1 MRWLSIGWATAC
13 AIFSIRADDAFLER
27 IDMTLLDV
35 KGLTVAFANR
45 DRYDTA
51 VENIDF
57 HIEPGEIVALVGESG
72 SGKSVTAS
80 AIMGL
85 LPQRSTRLG
94 GSIRFEGQELL
105 DLSERAL
112 NSVRGAGVS
121 MIFQNPLTSLDPSFR
136 IGQQLEENLRYR
148 KQLSASAAREE
159 ALGWLHKVGIR
170 NAERVLRSFPHELS
184 GGMRQRVMITLA
196 IMNNPK
202 LLIADEPTTALDA
215 TIQKQILDLL
225 LDINREF
232 GTAILM
238 ITHDFGVVSYLSQ
251 RVAVM
256 KSGKIVEQG
265 PTAQLLTE
273 PQNDYTRRLINAVP
287 VVGDRIANPSASR
300 RIGVPAA
307 AGADQGAAH
316 VRSDE
321 VVLSLEGIHKEFASH
336 AGFFSGK
343 AAPIPAVRDAN
354 LDVRRGEIFGL
365 IGESGS
371 GKSTLARL
379 AAKLIPVTSGSIR
392 FLGEDIGTLDAEA
405 NRRFRSRF
413 QFVFQDS
420 TASLNPRKTVGE
432 QLIAAPL
439 RLKLV
444 QSRKQALEQAAD
456 TLERVGLRAQHLN
469 RYPHEFSGGQRQ
481 RIGIARALA
490 VNPEFVILDE
500 PTSALDV
507 SIQAQILNLLL
518 DLRESLN
525 LTYLVIGHN
534 LPVIEFL
541 CDRVAVME
549 QGRILETFN
558 AVDLFASGKHPST
571 RKLIESVLPIRR
583 VQQPADQSAHLNAI
597 QELA

>member
-1 MRWLSIGWATAC
+1 
-13 AIFSIRADDAFLER
+13 
-27 IDMTLLDV
+27 
-35 KGLTVAFANR
+35 
-45 DRYDTA
+45 
-51 VENIDF
+51 
-57 HIEPGEIVALVGESG
+57 
-72 SGKSVTAS
+72 
-80 AIMGL
+80 
-85 LPQRSTRLG
+85 
-94 GSIRFEGQELL
+94 
-105 DLSERAL
+105 
-112 NSVRGAGVS
+112 
-121 MIFQNPLTSLDPSFR
+121 
-136 IGQQLEENLRYR
+136 
-148 KQLSASAAREE
+148 
-159 ALGWLHKVGIR
+159 
-170 NAERVLRSFPHELS
+170 
-184 GGMRQRVMITLA
+184 
-196 IMNNPK
+196 
-202 LLIADEPTTALDA
+202 
-215 TIQKQILDLL
+215 
-225 LDINREF
+225 
-232 GTAILM
+232 
-238 ITHDFGVVSYLSQ
+238 
-251 RVAVM
+251 
-256 KSGKIVEQG
+256 
-265 PTAQLLTE
+265 
-273 PQNDYTRRLINAVP
+273 
-287 VVGDRIANPSASR
+287 
-300 RIGVPAA
+300 
-307 AGADQGAAH
+307 
-316 VRSDE
+316 
-321 VVLSLEGIHKEFASH
+321 VLSLEGIHKEFASH
-336 AGFFSGK
+336 AGFFGGK
-343 AAPIPAVRDAN
+343 AAAIPAVRDAN

-405 NRRFRSRF
+405 NRRFRSQF

-444 QSRKQALEQAAD
+444 QSRKQALEQAAE

-549 QGRILETFN
+549 QGRILETFD

>member
-1 MRWLSIGWATAC
+1 
-13 AIFSIRADDAFLER
+13 
-27 IDMTLLDV
+27 
-35 KGLTVAFANR
+35 
-45 DRYDTA
+45 
-51 VENIDF
+51 
-57 HIEPGEIVALVGESG
+57 
-72 SGKSVTAS
+72 
-80 AIMGL
+80 
-85 LPQRSTRLG
+85 
-94 GSIRFEGQELL
+94 
-105 DLSERAL
+105 
-112 NSVRGAGVS
+112 
-121 MIFQNPLTSLDPSFR
+121 
-136 IGQQLEENLRYR
+136 
-148 KQLSASAAREE
+148 
-159 ALGWLHKVGIR
+159 
-170 NAERVLRSFPHELS
+170 
-184 GGMRQRVMITLA
+184 
-196 IMNNPK
+196 
-202 LLIADEPTTALDA
+202 
-215 TIQKQILDLL
+215 
-225 LDINREF
+225 
-232 GTAILM
+232 
-238 ITHDFGVVSYLSQ
+238 
-251 RVAVM
+251 
-256 KSGKIVEQG
+256 
-265 PTAQLLTE
+265 
-273 PQNDYTRRLINAVP
+273 
-287 VVGDRIANPSASR
+287 
-300 RIGVPAA
+300 
-307 AGADQGAAH
+307 
-316 VRSDE
+316 
-321 VVLSLEGIHKEFASH
+321 
-336 AGFFSGK
+336 
-343 AAPIPAVRDAN
+343 VRDAN

-405 NRRFRSRF
+405 NRRFRSQF

-444 QSRKQALEQAAD
+444 QSRKQALEQAAE

-549 QGRILETFN
+549 QGRILETFD